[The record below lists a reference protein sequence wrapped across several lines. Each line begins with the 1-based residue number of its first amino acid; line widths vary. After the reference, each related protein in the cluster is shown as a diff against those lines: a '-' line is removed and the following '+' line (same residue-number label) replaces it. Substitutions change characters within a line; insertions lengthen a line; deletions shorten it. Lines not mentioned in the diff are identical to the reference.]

1 MSAFVDETVIDI
13 YSGAGGSGAVT
24 FRREKY
30 VPRGGPDGGD
40 GGKGGDIIFIVKRN
54 LKTLSHLKSRRIF
67 KAKNGEPG
75 KSKRRHG
82 KNGDD
87 RVIEVSTGTL
97 VKDFYSGDLLLDL
110 MSEGE
115 SHVFLRGGKGG
126 KGNWHFATSRNQA
139 PRFAQ
144 NGEPGKHRK
153 LRLELNLIADIGL
166 IGLPN
171 AGKSTLLSVITS
183 ARPEIAAY
191 PFTTKIPNL
200 GVIKYYDNDIVI
212 ADIPGIIQNAS
223 KGAGLGIRF
232 LKHVSRTFFLAFLID
247 LSDDTFRSAGPVL
260 EKELKDFSGRLMSK
274 PRCIIGTKM
283 DITGTG
289 ERLDELKSLY
299 RNDTVLGISAVTRK
313 GLDALITLFAA
324 QIPAVKDDL

>member
-1 MSAFVDETVIDI
+1 MSTFVDETVIEI
-13 YSGAGGSGAVT
+13 YSGAGGKGAVT

-40 GGKGGDIIFIVKRN
+40 GGKGGDVIFIVKKN
-54 LKTLSHLKSRRIF
+54 LKTLSHIKSQRVFR
-67 KAKNGEPG
+67 AKNGEPG

-82 KNGDD
+82 KNGADS
-87 RVIEVSTGTL
+87 VIQVSPGTL

-110 MSEGE
+110 TKEGE
-115 SHVFLRGGKGG
+115 SYVFLKGGKGG

-144 NGEPGKHRK
+144 KGEPGKHRK
-153 LRLELNLIADIGL
+153 LRLELNLIADIGF

-171 AGKSTLLSVITS
+171 AGKSTLLSVLTS

-200 GVIKYYDNDIVI
+200 GVIKYHDKDLVI
-212 ADIPGIIQNAS
+212 ADIPGIIRNAS

-247 LSDDTFRSAGPVL
+247 LSDDTYRTAGPVL
-260 EKELKDFSGRLMSK
+260 EKELKDFSEQLTNK

-283 DITGTG
+283 DIAGTG
-289 ERLDELKSLY
+289 ERLNELKTLY
-299 RNDTVLGISAVTRK
+299 NNDTVIGISAVTGK
-313 GLDALITLFAA
+313 GLDKLVKLFIK
-324 QIPAVKDDL
+324 QVSIVSDE